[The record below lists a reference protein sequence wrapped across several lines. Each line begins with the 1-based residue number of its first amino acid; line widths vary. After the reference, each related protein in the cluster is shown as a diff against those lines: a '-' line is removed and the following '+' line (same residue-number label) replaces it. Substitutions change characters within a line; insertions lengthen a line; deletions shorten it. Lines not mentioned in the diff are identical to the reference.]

1 MQNVKIFTL
10 LDKRFA
16 FLIEALSLF
25 SFSELL
31 LLLLLLS
38 KRARMKN
45 ECQINNEKF
54 FVEKEQS
61 LPREIFTPL
70 NSKTVQLGHDSD
82 SEVYPVK
89 SLPSETRSLFSN
101 DKSHFTGAYFTG
113 GILAFMLHSSE

>member
-25 SFSELL
+25 SFTELL
-31 LLLLLLS
+31 LLPLLLS
-38 KRARMKN
+38 NRARMKN
-45 ECQINNEKF
+45 ECNINNEKF

-61 LPREIFTPL
+61 LPREI
-70 NSKTVQLGHDSD
+70 HDSD